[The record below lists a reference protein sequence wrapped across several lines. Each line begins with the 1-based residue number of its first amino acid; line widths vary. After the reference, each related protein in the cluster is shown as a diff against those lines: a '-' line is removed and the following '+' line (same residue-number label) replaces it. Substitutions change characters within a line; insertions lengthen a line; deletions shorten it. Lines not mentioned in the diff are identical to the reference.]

1 MGNPALYHPFEPAVR
16 YNTEAHVRPPCR
28 VCGCE
33 RVQNPNHFKPEEA
46 KTVSDKDFTVTAE
59 TVRQILEA
67 NAVEQKQNPIEL
79 YALYGCVAVEHHFE
93 DRVDL
98 FTFDLAYRI
107 AATTPALEEAL
118 GVDPVAT
125 VRQIISDLEVHTSH
139 LAATSTWITH
149 WKNVGMQYGPAD
161 LNNPYVPEGVT
172 A

>member
-1 MGNPALYHPFEPAVR
+1 MAFHPFEPAIR

-46 KTVSDKDFTVTAE
+46 NPMSDKDFTVTAE

-79 YALYGCVAVEHHFE
+79 YALYGCVAVEHHYE

-98 FTFDLAYRI
+98 FTFDLAHRI
-107 AATTPALEEAL
+107 AELAGHGTNRL
-118 GVDPVAT
+118 VI
-125 VRQIISDLEVHTSH
+125 RQIISDLEVHTSH